1 MGSIQAQRYQL
12 ESKRMIQTIRLN
24 ALGIFI
30 MMNINYIHFDGMEE
44 VKSLLTEIS
53 HIFYLM
59 EDFIT

>member
-1 MGSIQAQRYQL
+1 
-12 ESKRMIQTIRLN
+12 MIQTILLN

-30 MMNINYIHFDGMEE
+30 MMNINYIQFDSMEE
-44 VKSLLTEIS
+44 VKSLLTEIC

>member
-12 ESKRMIQTIRLN
+12 KSKRMIQTILLN

-30 MMNINYIHFDGMEE
+30 MMNIIYIQFDGMEE